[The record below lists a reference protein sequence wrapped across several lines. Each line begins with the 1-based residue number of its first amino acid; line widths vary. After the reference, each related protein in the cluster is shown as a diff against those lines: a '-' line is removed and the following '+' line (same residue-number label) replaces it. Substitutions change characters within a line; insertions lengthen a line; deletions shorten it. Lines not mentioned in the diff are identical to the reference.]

1 MKANRLRLYQ
11 IAAVLVVHA
20 ITLIVLAYFM
30 EGLVVTSF
38 LAAVG
43 AAIAYTI
50 AQAAFWF
57 IFITFLT
64 WLPPLLYPVLTF
76 VLSGFMVFWVTNILP
91 GISIDSWVTGL
102 WISIWMTVVNAI
114 VGGFLSLDEDSIFDR
129 VVTHRMV
136 KKVGEIKHTDVPGII
151 YLEIDGLG
159 EQILRKA
166 IQDGYMPTL
175 KRWLDRGSHRITSWE
190 TDFTSQTGAMQTGI
204 LLGNNNDVPAYRWWD
219 RATKRIV
226 MSGDPRDAIAL
237 EAKLSTGRGLLSD
250 GGASRGNMFSGDAAE
265 SLLTMSTVLNKSR
278 GRGPGFYYYL
288 FSPYV
293 LARLITRFIVEIL
306 IEWKDAWQQK
316 RRKDPYR
323 VSARN
328 FAYAF
333 LRGFM
338 GPLLQDLETY
348 MVISDVLRGIPAIY
362 ALYAAYDDL
371 SHFAGMTS
379 PESFKCLHEMDR
391 YFDRIEKALE
401 AAPRPY
407 HIVVLSDH
415 GQTLGYTMKNKFN
428 VSLEELVDALIKG
441 EGEVYE
447 AQKTHETWDKLGA
460 LLSDSVQDKTRT
472 AKFLDTLLK
481 NKKEGD
487 VVQVG
492 PKPED
497 VKARESKAVVVAS
510 GGAGLIYMPDS
521 EVRLTQE
528 EIQKAHPD
536 LILGL
541 QQHPGIGFVLVRS
554 SEFGDMVIGK
564 GGIYYLKDDKV
575 EGVNPLTPYGP
586 NAARH
591 IKRESSFANCPDI
604 LVNTVYDPQ
613 TELMFCLENQVSHH
627 GSLGGPQNHPFV
639 LHPVSLSPGEEPI
652 VTAEGL
658 YKVLRGWRDQLQGTA

>member
-1 MKANRLRLYQ
+1 
-11 IAAVLVVHA
+11 
-20 ITLIVLAYFM
+20 
-30 EGLVVTSF
+30 
-38 LAAVG
+38 
-43 AAIAYTI
+43 
-50 AQAAFWF
+50 
-57 IFITFLT
+57 
-64 WLPPLLYPVLTF
+64 
-76 VLSGFMVFWVTNILP
+76 
-91 GISIDSWVTGL
+91 
-102 WISIWMTVVNAI
+102 
-114 VGGFLSLDEDSIFDR
+114 
-129 VVTHRMV
+129 
-136 KKVGEIKHTDVPGII
+136 
-151 YLEIDGLG
+151 
-159 EQILRKA
+159 
-166 IQDGYMPTL
+166 
-175 KRWLDRGSHRITSWE
+175 
-190 TDFTSQTGAMQTGI
+190 MQTGI
-204 LLGNNNDVPAYRWWD
+204 LLGNNNNVPAYRWWD

-265 SLLTMSTVLNKSR
+265 SLLTMSTVMNKSR

-293 LARLITRFIVEIL
+293 MARLITRFIVEIL
-306 IEWKDAWQQK
+306 IEWKDAWLQK

-338 GPLLQDLETY
+338 GPFLQDLETY

-460 LLSDSVQDKTRT
+460 LLSDSVQDETRT
-472 AKFLDTLLK
+472 AKFLDNVLK